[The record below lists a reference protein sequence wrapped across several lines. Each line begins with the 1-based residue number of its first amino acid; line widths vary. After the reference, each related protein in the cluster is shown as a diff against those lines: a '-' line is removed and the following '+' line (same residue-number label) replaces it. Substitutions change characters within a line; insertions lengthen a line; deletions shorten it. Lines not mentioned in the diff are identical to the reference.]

1 MKREDYAPM
10 KIFMLSTKI
19 LKSTSRTVLNN
30 LNKEAATPCDG
41 VSETEGNFEERVSIA
56 MQDRDN

>member
-41 VSETEGNFEERVSIA
+41 VSETEENFEERASIA